1 MATSNIRIQQCALVE
16 LCPHPDGQH
25 CDSESTDAEHSRLAD
40 WLISTGSG
48 VGLLSGSFLT
58 TPLANRLTGG
68 RTVQVSFIIILV
80 GCALQPFT
88 QNTYLLAGCM
98 AIMNLMV
105 VPANSVL
112 VPTRR

>member
-1 MATSNIRIQQCALVE
+1 MLNCVLTLMVSIVILNQQMLNIPGWQI
-16 LCPHPDGQH
+16 G
-25 CDSESTDAEHSRLAD
+25 
-40 WLISTGSG
+40 LISTGSG

-80 GCALQPFT
+80 GCALQPLT

-98 AIMNLMV
+98 AIMNLIGRSRQFRPWCLRV
-105 VPANSVL
+105 ADHSE
-112 VPTRR
+112 

>member
-1 MATSNIRIQQCALVE
+1 MVSIVILNQQMLNIPGWQI
-16 LCPHPDGQH
+16 G
-25 CDSESTDAEHSRLAD
+25 
-40 WLISTGSG
+40 LISTGSG

-68 RTVQVSFIIILV
+68 RTVQVSFIIIMV

-112 VPTRR
+112 VYASLIIPNDFAWPRVLSVLLV